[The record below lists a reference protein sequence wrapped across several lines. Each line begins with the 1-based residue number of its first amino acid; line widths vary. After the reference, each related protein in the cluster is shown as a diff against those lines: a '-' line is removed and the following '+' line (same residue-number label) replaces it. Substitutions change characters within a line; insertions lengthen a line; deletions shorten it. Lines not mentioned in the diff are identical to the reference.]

1 MVQYICR
8 KKARFGG
15 EQYYAGNVVPA
26 EKIDPTRIKQL
37 TDYGVLSMVETPEPT
52 VETPKHANQPESA
65 DEQQENRSKQSESV
79 DKPDAEN
86 SDAEKSDVEKPD
98 AEKLVGKRGKK

>member
-26 EKIDPTRIKQL
+26 EKIDPTRVKQL
-37 TDYGVLSMVETPEPT
+37 TDYGVLSMVEMTEPT
-52 VETPKHANQPESA
+52 VEPPKPANQPEST
-65 DEQQENRSKQSESV
+65 DEQNQSEQGESV
-79 DKPDAEN
+79 DKPDAE
-86 SDAEKSDVEKPD
+86 
-98 AEKLVGKRGKK
+98 KLAGKRGKK

>member
-26 EKIDPTRIKQL
+26 EKIDPTRVKQL
-37 TDYGVLSMVETPEPT
+37 TNYGVLSMVEMPEPT
-52 VETPKHANQPESA
+52 VEPPKPANQPEST
-65 DEQQENRSKQSESV
+65 DEQNQSGQGESV
-79 DKPDAEN
+79 DKPDAE
-86 SDAEKSDVEKPD
+86 
-98 AEKLVGKRGKK
+98 KLAGKRGKK